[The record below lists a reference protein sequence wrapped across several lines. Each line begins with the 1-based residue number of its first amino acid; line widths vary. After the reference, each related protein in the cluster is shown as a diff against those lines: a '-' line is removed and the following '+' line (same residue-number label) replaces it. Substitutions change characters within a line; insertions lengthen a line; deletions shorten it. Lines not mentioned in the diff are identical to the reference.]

1 MNHHYCDKC
10 GQPVRKTTKRK
21 PVKHTQQKRKKRNYA
36 PVVFLAGCA
45 ALIVAAVFVMIG
57 G

>member
-1 MNHHYCDKC
+1 MNHYCDKC
-10 GQPVRKTTKRK
+10 GQPVRKTAKRK
-21 PVKHTQQKRKKRNYA
+21 TVKHTQRKGKKRNYA

-45 ALIVAAVFVMIG
+45 VLIAGLVFVMIG